1 LWRGFDE
8 INCLGEGCNLEAE
21 ELETGIRLGA
31 HMSIAGGYYR
41 ALERG
46 AEVGCTAVQVFTKNV
61 NQWKAKAI
69 GDDDVTMWNKG
80 MESAGLGTR
89 QVIAHDSYLINLATP
104 DDELWEKSLAAFGEE
119 LDRCARLG
127 ITGLVTHAGAHMGSG
142 EEEGLKRIAA
152 GLDRVLSE
160 RPGQEVAVLLETTAG
175 QGTCLCYAFEHIR
188 DVIAGVSEANRPR
201 MAVCWDTC
209 HLFAAG
215 IDFREEEQYERMV
228 DSFDRIVGLDRLR
241 AIHLNDSKKGLGS
254 RVDRHEH
261 IGKGEL
267 GLEPFR
273 YIMNDPRLAQLPK
286 VLETPKDEK
295 MTEDRENLAVL
306 RSLIRGQ

>member
-1 LWRGFDE
+1 
-8 INCLGEGCNLEAE
+8 
-21 ELETGIRLGA
+21 
-31 HMSIAGGYYR
+31 
-41 ALERG
+41 
-46 AEVGCTAVQVFTKNV
+46 
-61 NQWKAKAI
+61 
-69 GDDDVTMWNKG
+69 
-80 MESAGLGTR
+80 
-89 QVIAHDSYLINLATP
+89 
-104 DDELWEKSLAAFGEE
+104 
-119 LDRCARLG
+119 
-127 ITGLVTHAGAHMGSG
+127 
-142 EEEGLKRIAA
+142 
-152 GLDRVLSE
+152 
-160 RPGQEVAVLLETTAG
+160 
-175 QGTCLCYAFEHIR
+175 
-188 DVIAGVSEANRPR
+188 
-201 MAVCWDTC
+201 
-209 HLFAAG
+209 
-215 IDFREEEQYERMV
+215 MV